1 MTIEK
6 DFSADELR
14 DLCVLIQRIL
24 SDYRDPKR
32 RIQNRLC
39 IFQHNGQWRKHAS
52 KSDRTRTCPIDKVD
66 RNSRRESWPWVWRIR
81 SFSCASE
88 GTRIP
93 LRDSDHEVWCWRQH
107 QYSFRGMFPYGVCA
121 KWN

>member
-39 IFQHNGQWRKHAS
+39 IFQHNGQ
-52 KSDRTRTCPIDKVD
+52 
-66 RNSRRESWPWVWRIR
+66 
-81 SFSCASE
+81 
-88 GTRIP
+88 
-93 LRDSDHEVWCWRQH
+93 
-107 QYSFRGMFPYGVCA
+107 
-121 KWN
+121 